1 MLQYLKN
8 NEWHSIMQ
16 NKSVPKTAL
25 ITGAAARIGAEIA
38 RTLHAAG
45 MNIVIHYRSSA
56 ESAEAL
62 AQSLNQLRANSASIL
77 QADLLITS
85 TLDTLVK
92 NAASIWGELDVLV
105 NNASSFYPTPVGK
118 ITETNWD
125 DLMGSN
131 LKAPVFLSQSAAPY
145 LKQTQG
151 CIINIVDIHGFRP
164 MKEHPVYC
172 AAKAGL
178 AMITQSLAR
187 ELGPEIRVNG
197 VAPGAIMWPSTEL
210 DPAIQASILERT
222 ALKRQGDPEDIAKA
236 VKFLVMD
243 AGYITGQVIP
253 VDGGRSL
260 NI

>member
-1 MLQYLKN
+1 
-8 NEWHSIMQ
+8 MQ
-16 NKSVPKTAL
+16 NNSVPRTVL

-45 MNIVIHYRSSA
+45 LNIVIHYRSSA
-56 ESAEAL
+56 DSALQL
-62 AQSLNQLRANSASIL
+62 ANSLNKMRADSANIL
-77 QADLLITS
+77 QADLLEID
-85 TLDTLVK
+85 TLDTLIES
-92 NAASIWGELDVLV
+92 AASIWGGLDVLV

-118 ITETNWD
+118 ITEANWD

-131 LKAPVFLSQSAAPY
+131 LKAPLFLSQAATPY
-145 LKQTQG
+145 LKQNNG
-151 CIINIVDIHGFRP
+151 CIINIVDIHAYRP

-178 AMITQSLAR
+178 AMLTQSLAK

-197 VAPGAIMWPSTEL
+197 VAPGAIMWPSAEL
-210 DPAIQASILERT
+210 DPEVQASILERT
-222 ALKRQGDPEDIAKA
+222 ALKRQGCPEDIAKA
-236 VKFLVMD
+236 VRFLVMEGD
-243 AGYITGQVIP
+243 YITGQVIP